1 MKKVILSLAII
12 AALTVVSC
20 KQTNEAMSNID
31 APADSTAVQVDS
43 VKVDSTKVDSVKV
56 VAPTTAPAATPAN

>member
-20 KQTNEAMSNID
+20 KQTTDTTETST
-31 APADSTAVQVDS
+31 DSTAVQVDS

-56 VAPTTAPAATPAN
+56 VTPTTTPAATPAN